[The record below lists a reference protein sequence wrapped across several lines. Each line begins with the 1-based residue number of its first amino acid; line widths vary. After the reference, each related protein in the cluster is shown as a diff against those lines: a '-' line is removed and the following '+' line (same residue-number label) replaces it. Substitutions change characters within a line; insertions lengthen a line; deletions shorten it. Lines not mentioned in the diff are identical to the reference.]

1 LTVQEFHSD
10 RYCLHPYYGFVCTPG
25 ATIDFS
31 DTVPAH
37 FRHRAVARIDRQGFR
52 NSPRPLDR
60 PADEFWI
67 GLFGGS
73 VAFSAPASSNDRTIA
88 GQLARQMAGT
98 HLDNRQVR
106 VIDFSLP
113 AGQQPQQLAICALEL
128 PNLDGVITF
137 DGVNEVVIPSFYNTP
152 VLSGAFPYR
161 PIYEVLYGQGI
172 SDEQRAIAWLR
183 ADLITR
189 FEKRPRWLKALTQF
203 SHDAELDRLTA
214 RLRDTS
220 GTPVFSSMFPVAET
234 SATGALSKGADN
246 WQSCIRRMHALC
258 SGSGVRTMFAI
269 QPIPDRKKV
278 LTNREQGYLEI
289 HRDVVAL
296 RRDGYSLIL
305 ERGQEL
311 KERNLPVVSFE
322 DVFAARQDDI
332 YTDLIHFEDQGCGEV
347 ATRMASWISER
358 WR

>member
-1 LTVQEFHSD
+1 MAIQEFHSD

-37 FRHRAVARIDRQGFR
+37 FRHRAVAQIDGEGFR
-52 NSPRPLDR
+52 NSPRPFDR

-88 GQLARQMAGT
+88 GQLARQLAAT
-98 HLDNRQVR
+98 PLDNRRVR
-106 VIDFSLP
+106 VVDFSLP
-113 AGQQPQQLAICALEL
+113 AGQQPQQLAICTLGL
-128 PNLDGVITF
+128 HNLDAAVTF

-152 VLSGAFPYR
+152 VLPSAFPYR

-189 FEKRPRWLKALTQF
+189 FEKRPRWRQALTQF
-203 SHDAELDRLTA
+203 RHDAELERLTA
-214 RLRDTS
+214 RLRNTS
-220 GTPVFSSMFPVAET
+220 GTPGFTSMFPVAET
-234 SATGALSKGADN
+234 SATVALSKGADN
-246 WQSCIRRMHALC
+246 WQSCIQRMESLC
-258 SGSGVRTMFAI
+258 SANGVRTMFAI
-269 QPIPDRKKV
+269 QPIPDRQKV
-278 LTNREQGYLEI
+278 LTNREQGYMELHPE
-289 HRDVVAL
+289 VVAL

-305 ERGQEL
+305 ERAQAL

-347 ATRMASWISER
+347 ATRMASWILER